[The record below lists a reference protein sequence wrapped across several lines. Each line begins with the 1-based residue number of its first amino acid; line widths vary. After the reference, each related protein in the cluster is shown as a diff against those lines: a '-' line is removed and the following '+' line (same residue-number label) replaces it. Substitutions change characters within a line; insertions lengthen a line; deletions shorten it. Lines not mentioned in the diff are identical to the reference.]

1 MSTDNIDIVLVKYP
15 LFGPPKPRLRQNMV
29 KQFSATSLAKH
40 DGRDGGKDV
49 YIAVCGIIYNVND
62 KKELFQ
68 PGGPFDFCA
77 GCDATRALAL
87 INAAQENLNGDVG
100 DLGEDEKKCTEE
112 WESFFRPKTQEAV
125 EGVSQSES

>member
-1 MSTDNIDIVLVKYP
+1 
-15 LFGPPKPRLRQNMV
+15 MV
-29 KQFSATSLAKH
+29 KQFSATSLAEH

-68 PGGPFDFCA
+68 PGGPFDFCT
-77 GCDATRALAL
+77 GRDATRALAL

-112 WESFFRPKTQEAV
+112 WESFFRYIPMCCGILGDIDQRMA
-125 EGVSQSES
+125 GIALMLWA